1 MADTDDLSTACRSGQ
16 SLERRTAEASPIR
29 RFLELI
35 CVLLAAAT
43 AACQDVSGPTSA
55 PRDRPRLAGE
65 VDSPFRLGDRGI
77 SPTSHL
83 GPSELEIVP
92 AVSDIGNNVI
102 PFGNNVLFGFTGF
115 VYRNVP
121 AFTLDVGDIIAFDL
135 KFPNSVAV
143 RRNIFF
149 ATANKNPAACVLD
162 PNTLDVASQGIAAS
176 SGWTMVVSE
185 NQVPQSPSGGDAV
198 VGNFELRYAA
208 EVPFAFPGGGLLVG
222 FQGSPPAT
230 FADDTRDLGSD
241 GFLVH
246 TDCTD
251 PGGHLYA
258 RLLFLPDLPTGIVD
272 NPATSDGVLIGGIVI
287 FGEGGPA
294 QTCGEGV
301 AEARSRIA
309 QLFAGRPLLRLVLNI
324 LLSRMQ
330 QGGFPNAETNFGRLL
345 DFAAQ
350 QGIITSQDAAEL
362 KSVVDPC

>member
-1 MADTDDLSTACRSGQ
+1 
-16 SLERRTAEASPIR
+16 
-29 RFLELI
+29 
-35 CVLLAAAT
+35 
-43 AACQDVSGPTSA
+43 
-55 PRDRPRLAGE
+55 

-77 SPTSHL
+77 SPANHL
-83 GPSELEIVP
+83 GPSELEILP
-92 AVSDIGNNVI
+92 AVSDNGNNVI

-149 ATANKNPAACVLD
+149 ATANKNPAVCALD
-162 PNTLDVASQGIAAS
+162 QSTLDVVPQGIAAS

-185 NQVPQSPSGGDAV
+185 NQVPQNPSGGDAV
-198 VGNFELRYAA
+198 VGNFELRYVA
-208 EVPFAFPGGGLLVG
+208 EAPFAFPGGGLLVG

-251 PGGHLYA
+251 PGGHFYA
-258 RLLFLPDLPTGIVD
+258 RLLFLPDLPTGAVD
-272 NPATSDGVLIGGIVI
+272 NPETSDGVLIGGIVI

-294 QTCGEGV
+294 QTCAEGV
-301 AEARSRIA
+301 TEARSRIT
-309 QLFAGRPLLRLVLNI
+309 QLLPDRPFLRFLLN
-324 LLSRMQ
+324 LLLTRMQ
-330 QGGFPNAETNFGRLL
+330 GGAPDAEGNFGRLL
-345 DFAAQ
+345 DFLSQRGVVTA
-350 QGIITSQDAAEL
+350 QDAADL
-362 KSVVDPC
+362 KGLVAPC